1 MTSKLKTI
9 VVFMLLSVL
18 LTGCNNPLEESLK
31 TRMQQMSE
39 MADFGSVEYTV
50 KKVIKASDVQWYTVG
65 DRKILFTCTAYLKA
79 EIDLGKLSDEDVIID
94 KTDKAVE
101 VTLPHAKLLSINMPA
116 EAVVLEYSSVS
127 FFRSSFSAE
136 ERNELLKQGEADII
150 ADVGNMGILAD
161 AESNASDF
169 FSAMLY
175 QLGFEKVTVK
185 FEDKE
190 EVL

>member
-1 MTSKLKTI
+1 M
-9 VVFMLLSVL
+9 
-18 LTGCNNPLEESLK
+18 
-31 TRMQQMSE
+31 
-39 MADFGSVEYTV
+39 EYTV

-79 EIDLGKLSDEDVIID
+79 GIDLGKLSDEDVIID
-94 KTDKAVE
+94 KADKAVE

-161 AESNASDF
+161 AESNASGF